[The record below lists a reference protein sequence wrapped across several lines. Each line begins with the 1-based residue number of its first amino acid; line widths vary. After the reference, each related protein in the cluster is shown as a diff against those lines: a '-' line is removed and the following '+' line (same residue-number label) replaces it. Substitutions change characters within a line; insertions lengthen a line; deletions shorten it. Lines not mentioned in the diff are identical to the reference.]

1 MDKLEI
7 EIPES
12 LSDITLGQ
20 YQTWNKYYEA
30 NKDNVSKEV
39 LDKRLLEVFCG
50 LSRKEVDS
58 IKHSEFDRILNMF
71 LDVFNSKSEE
81 LIHTFTLKGATYGF
95 EPNVDEMSIGVY
107 TDTEAHLFEWDTCH
121 IAMNALY
128 RPISDVRVT
137 KRFNQYQ
144 LCKYDPSAKCQDLM
158 KEMPLDVV
166 LSAKVF
172 FYNLGNELLNHSL
185 QYLHSLKKEGSDI
198 LQENSSVLDGDGIN
212 RFMHLQEEMLLELK
226 KPLICQYLKR

>member
-12 LSDITLGQ
+12 LGDITLGQ
-20 YQTWNKYYEA
+20 YQAWDKYYEA
-30 NKDNVSKEV
+30 NKDNVSKDV
-39 LDKRLLEVFCG
+39 LDKRLLEIFCNM
-50 LSRKEVDS
+50 SRRDVYS
-58 IKHSEFDRILNMF
+58 IKHTEFDRILAMF
-71 LDVFNSKSEE
+71 LDVFESKTEE
-81 LIHTFTLKGATYGF
+81 LVQMFELNDLSFGF
-95 EPNVDEMSIGVY
+95 EPNIDEMSIGVY
-107 TDTEAHLFEWDTCH
+107 TDVEAHLFDWETCH

-128 RPISDVRVT
+128 RPISDVRIT
-137 KRFNQYQ
+137 KRFEQYQ
-144 LCKYDPSAKCQDLM
+144 LCEYDPSLKSQELM
-158 KEMPLDVV
+158 KEMPLDIV

-185 QYLHSLKKEGSDI
+185 LYLQGLKKTNKD
-198 LQENSSVLDGDGIN
+198 LQEENSSLLSGDGIN

>member
-12 LSDITLGQ
+12 LGDITLGQ
-20 YQTWNKYYEA
+20 YQAWNKYYEA

-39 LDKRLLEVFCG
+39 LDKRLLEIFCNM
-50 LSRKEVDS
+50 SRKDVYS
-58 IKHSEFDRILNMF
+58 IKHSEFDRILGMF
-71 LDVFNSKSEE
+71 LDVFESKNEE
-81 LIHTFTLKGATYGF
+81 LVRKFELNDIIFGF
-95 EPNVDEMSIGVY
+95 EPNLDEMSIGVY
-107 TDTEAHLFEWDTCH
+107 TDVEAHLFDWETCH

-137 KRFNQYQ
+137 KRFEQYQ
-144 LCKYDPSAKCQDLM
+144 LCEYDPSIKCQDFM
-158 KEMPLDVV
+158 KEMPLDIV

-172 FYNLGNELLNHSL
+172 FYNLGNELLSHSL
-185 QYLHSLKKEGSDI
+185 QYLHSLKEKESDI
-198 LQENSSVLDGDGIN
+198 LQENSSVLSGDGIS
-212 RFMHLQEEMLLELK
+212 RFMLLQEEMLSELK